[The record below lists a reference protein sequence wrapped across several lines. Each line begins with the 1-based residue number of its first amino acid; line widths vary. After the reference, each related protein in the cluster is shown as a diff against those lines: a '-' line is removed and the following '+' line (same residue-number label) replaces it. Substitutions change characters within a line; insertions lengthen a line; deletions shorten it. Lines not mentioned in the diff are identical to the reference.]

1 MAASATPAEPA
12 IAHGTTLYERYPAAI
27 AQRLVELMQ
36 MARAQGGNPLHEFAL
51 TGAEGDERHHEA
63 RVALIDGQEALVLVR
78 DITARKDAERQVA
91 QLAYFDNLTGLPNR
105 RAFVERL
112 GRELRRAQH
121 AQRMLGVLFMNL
133 DGFKKINDS
142 LGRPVGDL
150 ILQQAAERLRQTL
163 RPSDLVSRE
172 GEPGAEVE
180 LARLGGD
187 EFTVLVPDIVL
198 VKDALAVA
206 RRIGEVLQL
215 PFRVEGREVALT
227 SSIGIA
233 MYPDDGSDAE
243 TLLEHADTAMHHAK
257 LSSRGSCQPYS
268 AQLTVQAMQRME
280 LDSSLRNALAAGE
293 LHVVY
298 QPKVN
303 IASGRIHSV
312 EALLR
317 WTHPTRGPISPAEF
331 IPLAEENGQILA
343 IGLWVLRT
351 ACADAARWQSGGHAV
366 SVAVNLSPVQFKDA
380 DLVRSVFDILARTPL
395 AAGLLELEI
404 TEGAVLDNTEATI
417 ATLEAF
423 RDGGVRIALDDFGT
437 GYSSLSYLTRMPIGN
452 LKIDRS
458 FVTGL
463 DQGGE
468 STAIVRAIVA
478 MATSLGVEVTAE
490 GVETLAQ
497 AQALKAMDC
506 DTLQGYYFSRP
517 VPAPAIP
524 ALLGRRWPL
533 DGLAAACLP
542 AVRALTVASE
552 TD

>member
-1 MAASATPAEPA
+1 
-12 IAHGTTLYERYPAAI
+12 
-27 AQRLVELMQ
+27 
-36 MARAQGGNPLHEFAL
+36 
-51 TGAEGDERHHEA
+51 
-63 RVALIDGQEALVLVR
+63 
-78 DITARKDAERQVA
+78 
-91 QLAYFDNLTGLPNR
+91 
-105 RAFVERL
+105 
-112 GRELRRAQH
+112 
-121 AQRMLGVLFMNL
+121 VLFMNL
-133 DGFKKINDS
+133 DGFKQVNDS

-150 ILQQAAERLRQTL
+150 ILQQAAQRLRQTM

-187 EFTVLVPDIVL
+187 EFTVLIPDIVR
-198 VKDALAVA
+198 VKDALVVA
-206 RRIGEVLQL
+206 RRIGDVLRR
-215 PFRVEGREVALT
+215 PFRFEGREVALT

-233 MYPDDGSDAE
+233 MFPDDGNDAE

-257 LSSRGSCQPYS
+257 SSGRGTCQLYS
-268 AQLTVQAMQRME
+268 AQLTVQAMKRME
-280 LDSSLRNALAAGE
+280 LDSSLRHALAAGE
-293 LHVVY
+293 FHVVY

-351 ACADAARWQSGGHAV
+351 ACADAARWQRAGHAV
-366 SVAVNLSPVQFKDA
+366 SVAVNLSPVQFKDP
-380 DLVRSVFDILARTPL
+380 DLVRAVFGILAQTPL

-404 TEGAVLDNTEATI
+404 TEGAVLANTEATI

-458 FVTGL
+458 FVANL
-463 DQGGE
+463 DVGGE
-468 STAIVRAIVA
+468 SHAIVRAIVA
-478 MATSLGVEVTAE
+478 MANSLDIEVTAE

-497 AQALKAMDC
+497 AQSLKAMDC
-506 DTLQGYYFSRP
+506 DTLQGFYFSRP
-517 VPAPAIP
+517 VPAPDIP
-524 ALLGRRWPL
+524 ALLARCWPL
-533 DGLAAACLP
+533 HGPAAAK
-542 AVRALTVASE
+542 SN
-552 TD
+552 